1 MARETRDGRFH
12 MRLSTA
18 EKAKLETAADAE
30 GVATSVIVRRATMRE
45 CDRIIADAYRVKE
58 EVAAGVVS

>member
-1 MARETRDGRFH
+1 MASATREGRFN
-12 MRLSTA
+12 MRLTTA

-45 CDRIIADAYRVKE
+45 CERIIADAYRVKA
-58 EVAAGVVS
+58 EVS